1 MNLKFEELYH
11 LTCKA
16 IPFVE
21 KTGLEL
27 LEARRG
33 YVKFKMPLKG
43 NENHI
48 QTMYVG
54 AQCVLTDLPGGTL
67 FLTAFDNDK
76 YFPVVKEMTVRY
88 RKMAKTDLTIE
99 GSLSEAEI
107 ARIQE
112 ELNQKGKS
120 DFIIDFEILD
130 TNKVAVTTSTVTFTA
145 LKRR

>member
-1 MNLKFEELYH
+1 MNLEFKKLYEM
-11 LTCKA
+11 TCKD

-54 AQCVLTDLPGGTL
+54 AQCVLTDLPGGAL
-67 FLTAFDNDK
+67 FLTVFDNEK
-76 YFPVVKEMTVRY
+76 YFAVIKEMTVRY
-88 RKMAKTDLTIE
+88 HKMAKTDLTIE
-99 GSLSEAEI
+99 GSLSEENI
-107 ARIQE
+107 ERIQG
-112 ELNQKGKS
+112 ELAEKGKS
-120 DFIIDFEILD
+120 DFIIDFEMLD
-130 TNKVAVTTSTVTFTA
+130 ANEIAVTTSRVTFTG

>member
-1 MNLKFEELYH
+1 
-11 LTCKA
+11 
-16 IPFVE
+16 
-21 KTGLEL
+21 
-27 LEARRG
+27 
-33 YVKFKMPLKG
+33 
-43 NENHI
+43 
-48 QTMYVG
+48 
-54 AQCVLTDLPGGTL
+54 
-67 FLTAFDNDK
+67 
-76 YFPVVKEMTVRY
+76 MTVRY

-130 TNKVAVTTSTVTFTA
+130 TNKVAVTTSKVTFTA